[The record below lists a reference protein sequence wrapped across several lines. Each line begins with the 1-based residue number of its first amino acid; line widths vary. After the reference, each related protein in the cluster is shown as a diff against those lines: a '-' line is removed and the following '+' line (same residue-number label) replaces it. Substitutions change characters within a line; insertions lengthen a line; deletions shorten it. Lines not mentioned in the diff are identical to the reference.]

1 MNFVKGVGVNDD
13 MFDVDNTVAANII
26 GTFYINLSYF
36 AMFLNVNSPSMVN
49 IS

>member
-1 MNFVKGVGVNDD
+1 MNFVKGMCVNDN
-13 MFDVDNTVAANII
+13 MFDVDNAVAANTF
-26 GTFYINLSYF
+26 GTFYINLSHF